1 MVGGAGKYEFQR
13 YLSGALVQ
21 WSSPAATESAAPA
34 REDFLGSL
42 LFADISGFTRL
53 TAKWSESDRAAGA
66 ERVSLLLNAF
76 MGELINHIEEH
87 GGTVLSFAGDSLI
100 AGWRAPSPEELEQTA
115 WRSCYCAERIREQ
128 IGGPGSPEDAL
139 QLRIAVGAGAIT
151 LLHLLPRADQR
162 WLIVG
167 GDCLAQADH
176 CGQLSDAGEIL
187 VSDAVW
193 RLVGKRAKG
202 GPNREGTARLDSIE
216 PCSTTKEAPRT
227 QPGSTADRLEAYLPL
242 SLRSRLLSP
251 LSEWLADLRTVT
263 ALFVHI
269 VGRDLDTDL
278 DRLNKLIERSIAVVG
293 RTGGEIL
300 HTALH
305 AGGLEVFAVFGL
317 PGRKHADNARRA
329 IIAALRLSNELDEP
343 DLGLSAGISTG
354 ESFCGAL
361 GTIHRADYTVVGAA
375 VNMAARLASVAAGR
389 ILVDQATAKETA
401 GQIAFSGPWTLG
413 VPGMRGGV
421 VAFAPIAET
430 VATIDN
436 KSPILFNRAAEL
448 AVLNAY
454 VERAGRGQ
462 AAGVMIVKGESGV
475 GKSALLR
482 AFVENCR
489 DHGSQVLVGN
499 ADDIESDVPY
509 FAWRG
514 VIRDLLGIGDLR
526 GPEASDQ
533 VMQFFAHRPELAH
546 LAPLLND
553 AINLTLTDTV
563 ETRAMSG
570 DGRSHRLRELLRD
583 LMTDSLSWGRG
594 VVVLE
599 DVHWLDEASGQLLG
613 RLASGT
619 APIPVVVSTRTT
631 KTQQD
636 LTRWTGQHHNGAQ
649 TLDLLPLD
657 FEGTIALVRASIGSN
672 SPADGFGEAV
682 YAQSAGNPLLICEIC
697 RMIGERRLPKAA
709 EAPAPLSLAETRS
722 NDATLLNTA
731 KVTVIAR
738 TDQLPAEIQ
747 ALLKIA
753 SAMGATFSVPEL
765 QALPPI
771 RKYALDIEAS
781 IERLQAAHLIKPMDD
796 RPGRFTFSHAVI
808 RQAIYES
815 MLSEQRREAH
825 RAIAQAME
833 ESGQPDNAENLPR
846 ILSHWERA
854 GDARLAFN
862 YLDRVAELRLRQF
875 DNAAV
880 VDLIERFFK
889 TARELSITI
898 TPTRRAA
905 ACFLLGEASLNLGRA
920 EAARN
925 AYEEGLRLSGLPLP
939 RTSAG
944 LALHLVLDL
953 AEQVWRRVTHG
964 DKDWILEREISRSP
978 SDPFLLA
985 AKAHEDL
992 TRIYYFTSE
1001 KLRLIHATLRATNLA
1016 ERNKYVSPT
1025 TATNYASLGAI
1036 CGVIPLHKQ
1045 AEHYSR
1051 LAAALSERVDQ
1062 LGTRV
1067 RVDLLS
1073 GMYQIG
1079 IGHWREG
1086 KQAFEAGLNN
1096 ASTVGDLRRWC
1107 EVAVGLETISG
1118 PWLLTSAFEGIA
1130 PWEILVQRIC
1140 EEGRR
1145 RGDTQ
1150 VLGCGLLG
1158 RLRGH
1163 AALGRWNAIE
1173 ADLDE
1178 LKQIITAKADGLELV
1193 HCIEGASLLAEAA
1206 RRQGKTG
1213 EAKAWFER
1221 AFSWCQTL
1229 NPAMKTRTLPALARL
1244 FDVASDPDSGD
1255 PMAAQLVLRKLERF
1269 ARVYPIGRPAA
1280 ALGEATLHVHRGQQR
1295 RAERVARY
1303 AFAEAIR
1310 LEMPAVALASLHHPA
1325 GRKDVAAWQ
1334 ALETMF
1340 AVRQNTWSEVLQ
1352 LHQAEPPTHVP
1363 IVAFEGGHA

>member
-21 WSSPAATESAAPA
+21 WSSPTATESAAPA

-66 ERVSLLLNAF
+66 ERVSLLLNGF
-76 MGELINHIEEH
+76 MSELIRHVEEH

-100 AGWRAPSPEELEQTA
+100 AGWQAFSPEELEQTA
-115 WRSCYCAERIREQ
+115 WRSCYCAGRIREQ
-128 IGGPGSPEDAL
+128 IGGPGTPEDAL
-139 QLRIAVGAGAIT
+139 QLRIAVGAGTIT
-151 LLHLLPRADQR
+151 LLHLLPREDQR
-162 WLIVG
+162 WLIIG
-167 GDCLAQADH
+167 GDCLAQTDH

-187 VSDAVW
+187 VSETVW
-193 RLVGKRAKG
+193 RLIGKRAKG
-202 GPNREGTARLDSIE
+202 GVNREGTTRLDDID
-216 PCSTTKEAPRT
+216 AYLA
-227 QPGSTADRLEAYLPL
+227 GTATPPSRNSSPAERLESYLPL

-251 LSEWLADLRTVT
+251 LAEWLAELRTIT

-269 VGRDLDTDL
+269 VGRDLESDL
-278 DRLNKLIERSIAVVG
+278 DRLNRVVGRSIAVVG

-305 AGGLEVFAVFGL
+305 ASGLEIFAVFGL
-317 PGRKHADNARRA
+317 PGEKHADNARRA
-329 IIAALRLSNELDEP
+329 IIAALRLSSELDEP

-354 ESFCGAL
+354 EGFCGAL
-361 GTIHRADYTVVGAA
+361 GTARRADYTVVGSA
-375 VNMAARLASVAAGR
+375 VNMASRLASVAAGR
-389 ILVDQATAKETA
+389 ILVDQATAKQTA
-401 GQIAFSGPWTLG
+401 GQIAFSGPWTLAI
-413 VPGMRGGV
+413 PGMRGGV
-421 VAFAPIAET
+421 SAFAPIAET
-430 VATIDN
+430 VSTID
-436 KSPILFNRAAEL
+436 SRSSILLNRVSEL
-448 AVLNAY
+448 AVLTTYA
-454 VERAGRGQ
+454 ERAARGQ

-482 AFVENCR
+482 AFIERCR
-489 DHGSQVLVGN
+489 DHGGRVLVGS

-514 VIRDLLGIGDLR
+514 VIRDMLGIGDQR
-526 GPEASDQ
+526 GAEASDQ
-533 VMQFFAHRPELAH
+533 VMQFFENRPELAH

-553 AINLTLTDTV
+553 AINLTLPDTI

-570 DGRSHRLRELLRD
+570 DGRSHHLRELLRE
-583 LMTDSLSWGRG
+583 LMTGSLAAGRG
-594 VVVLE
+594 LVVLE

-613 RLASGT
+613 RLVSGT
-619 APIPVVVSTRTT
+619 TPIPVVVSTRTER
-631 KTQQD
+631 TQQD
-636 LTRWTGQHHNGAQ
+636 LTRWTGQHHNSAQ
-649 TLDLLPLD
+649 TLDLMPLD
-657 FEGTIALVRASIGSN
+657 LEGTIALVRASIGGN
-672 SPADGFGEAV
+672 SPTEGFVEAV
-682 YAQSAGNPLLICEIC
+682 FAQSAGNPLLIREIC
-697 RMIGERRLPKAA
+697 RMIGERRLPKSS

-722 NDATLLNTA
+722 NEATLLNTA

-738 TDQLPAEIQ
+738 TDQLPADLQ

-753 SAMGATFSVPEL
+753 SAMGATFSTEEL
-765 QALPPI
+765 RALPPI
-771 RKYALDIEAS
+771 RKTSLDIEAS

-808 RQAIYES
+808 RQAIYDS
-815 MLSEQRREAH
+815 MLTEQRREAH
-825 RAIAQAME
+825 RAIARAIE

-846 ILSHWERA
+846 VLSHWERA
-854 GDARLAFN
+854 GDAKLAFN

-889 TARELSITI
+889 IARDLSITM
-898 TPTRRAA
+898 PPARRAA

-920 EAARN
+920 EAARH
-925 AYEEGLRLSGLPLP
+925 AYEEGLRLSGSPLP

-953 AEQVWRRVTHG
+953 AEQMWRRATHR
-964 DKDWILEREISRSP
+964 DKDWILKREISRSP

-1016 ERNKYVSPT
+1016 ERNEYVSPT

-1073 GMYQIG
+1073 GLYQIS

-1086 KQAFEAGLNN
+1086 RQAFEAGMNN
-1096 ASTVGDLRRWC
+1096 ATAVGDLRRWC

-1118 PWLLTSAFEGIA
+1118 PWLLTPAFEGIA

-1145 RGDTQ
+1145 RGDMQ

-1173 ADLDE
+1173 PDLEE
-1178 LKQIITAKADGLELV
+1178 LNEIITEKAEGLELV

-1206 RRQGKTG
+1206 RRRGDRK
-1213 EAKAWFER
+1213 EAANWLER
-1221 AFSWCQTL
+1221 ALAWCRPL

-1244 FDVASDPDSGD
+1244 FDVASDPDAGD
-1255 PMAAQLVLRKLERF
+1255 AAAARFVHAKLERF

-1280 ALGEATLHVHRGQQR
+1280 ALGEASLHLRRGQQR
-1295 RAERVARY
+1295 RAERVAQY

-1310 LEMPAVALASLHHPA
+1310 LEMPAVALASLNHPA
-1325 GRKDVAAWQ
+1325 GPRDASARQ
-1334 ALETMF
+1334 AFETMF
-1340 AVRQNTWSEVLQ
+1340 SLRQATWSEVLQ
-1352 LHQAEPPTHVP
+1352 LDQANSPPIVP
-1363 IVAFEGGHA
+1363 IATSQGGRG

>member
-1 MVGGAGKYEFQR
+1 MVGGAGKNEFQR
-13 YLSGALVQ
+13 YLSGALVR
-21 WSSPAATESAAPA
+21 WSAPAATDSAGPT
-34 REDFLGSL
+34 REDFPGAL

-66 ERVSLLLNAF
+66 ERVSRLLNGY
-76 MGELINHIEEH
+76 MGPLVRHIEEH
-87 GGTVLSFAGDSLI
+87 GGTVLSFAGDSLL
-100 AGWRAPSPEELEQTA
+100 AGWQAATDSELEQAA
-115 WRSCYCAERIREQ
+115 WRSCYCAGRIREE
-128 IGGPGSPEDAL
+128 IGGPGGPEDAL
-139 QLRIAVGAGAIT
+139 QLRIAVGVGTIT
-151 LLHLLPRADQR
+151 LLHLVPRIDQR

-176 CGQLSDAGEIL
+176 CGLLSDAGEIL

-193 RLVGKRAKG
+193 QLIGKRATG
-202 GPNREGTARLDSIE
+202 RPGREGTARLERID
-216 PCSTTKEAPRT
+216 PY
-227 QPGSTADRLEAYLPL
+227 STATGQPHPLSGFASKRLEAYLPL
-242 SLRSRLLSP
+242 SLRGRLLSP
-251 LSEWLADLRTVT
+251 LSEWLADLRTIT

-269 VGRDLDTDL
+269 VGPDLEKDL
-278 DRLNKLIERSIAVVG
+278 DRLNQLVARSIAVVG

-305 AGGLEVFAVFGL
+305 ANSLEIFAVFGL
-317 PGRKHADNARRA
+317 PGPKHADNARRA
-329 IIAALRLSNELDEP
+329 IVAALRLSGELDDP
-343 DLGLSAGISTG
+343 DIGLSAGISTG

-361 GTIHRADYTVVGAA
+361 GASHRADYTVVGAA

-401 GQIAFSGPWTLG
+401 SQIAFSGPWSLAIPG
-413 VPGMRGGV
+413 VRGGV
-421 VAFAPIAET
+421 SAFAPIAET
-430 VATIDN
+430 VATIDT
-436 KSPILFNRAAEL
+436 KSPALLNRAAEMTAL
-448 AVLNAY
+448 SAY
-454 VERAGRGQ
+454 LESARRGQ
-462 AAGVMIVKGESGV
+462 SGIMIVKGDSGV

-482 AFVENCR
+482 AFVERCR
-489 DHGSQVLVGN
+489 DRGNRVLVGN

-526 GPEASDQ
+526 GAEATDQ
-533 VMQFFAHRPELAH
+533 VALFFAERPELAS

-553 AINLTLTDTV
+553 AINLTLPDTP

-570 DGRSHRLRELLRD
+570 DGRSHRLRELLSE
-583 LMTDSLSWGRG
+583 LMADSLAGG
-594 VVVLE
+594 QGFVVLE

-613 RLASGT
+613 RLVSGA
-619 APIPVVVSTRTT
+619 APVPVVVSTRTT
-631 KTQQD
+631 RTQED
-636 LTRWTGQHHNGAQ
+636 LTRWTGLHHNGAQ

-709 EAPAPLSLAETRS
+709 EPAAAVSLLSEPRS

-738 TDQLPAEIQ
+738 TDQLPAELQ
-747 ALLKIA
+747 VLLKIA
-753 SAMGATFSVPEL
+753 SAMGATFSLAEL
-765 QALPPI
+765 GALPPI
-771 RKYALDIEAS
+771 RKTSLDIEAS
-781 IERLQAAHLIKPMDD
+781 IERLQAAHLIKPADD
-796 RPGRFTFSHAVI
+796 RPGRFMFSHAVI

-815 MLSEQRREAH
+815 LLSEQRHEAH
-825 RAIAQAME
+825 RAIAKAME
-833 ESGQPDNAENLPR
+833 EGGQPDNAENLPR
-846 ILSHWERA
+846 VLSHWERA
-854 GDARLAFN
+854 GDAAQAFN

-889 TARELSITI
+889 TARDLSITI
-898 TPTRRAA
+898 LPARRAA

-920 EAARN
+920 EAARH

-953 AEQVWRRVTHG
+953 AEQVWRRTIHR
-964 DKDWILEREISRSP
+964 DADWILKREISRSP

-1025 TATNYASLGAI
+1025 TAANYASLGAI
-1036 CGVIPLHKQ
+1036 CGVIPLHSQ

-1079 IGHWREG
+1079 IGHWHAG
-1086 KQAFEAGLNN
+1086 KRAFEAGLNN
-1096 ASTVGDLRRWC
+1096 AATVGDLRRWC

-1145 RGDTQ
+1145 RGDMQ

-1163 AALGRWNAIE
+1163 AALGRWNAIDT
-1173 ADLDE
+1173 DLDE
-1178 LKQIITAKADGLELV
+1178 LEQILREKGDGLELV
-1193 HCIEGASLLAEAA
+1193 HSIEGASLLSEAA
-1206 RRQGKTG
+1206 RRRGNST
-1213 EAKAWFER
+1213 EAASWLER
-1221 AFSWCQTL
+1221 ALSWCETL

-1244 FDVASDPDSGD
+1244 FDVASDPDGGD
-1255 PMAAQLVLRKLERF
+1255 LLAAQLVLRKLERF
-1269 ARVYPIGRPAA
+1269 ARVYPIGRPVA
-1280 ALGEATLHVHRGQQR
+1280 ALGEATLHLRRGQQR
-1295 RAERVARY
+1295 RAERVTQY
-1303 AFAEAIR
+1303 ALAEAIR
-1310 LEMPAVALASLHHPA
+1310 LEMPAVALAALQHAA
-1325 GRKDVAAWQ
+1325 GPRDAEARQ
-1334 ALETMF
+1334 AFETMF
-1340 AVRQNTWSEVLQ
+1340 SLRRATWCEVLPLGQ
-1352 LHQAEPPTHVP
+1352 TDQAPHVQF
-1363 IVAFEGGHA
+1363 ARSQGSRA

>member
-1 MVGGAGKYEFQR
+1 MVGGASKYEFQR

-21 WSSPAATESAAPA
+21 WSSPAATESADPT

-42 LFADISGFTRL
+42 LFVDISGFTRL

-66 ERVSLLLNAF
+66 ERVSLLLNGF
-76 MGELINHIEEH
+76 MSELISHVEEH

-100 AGWRAPSPEELEQTA
+100 AGWRASSADELEQTA
-115 WRSCYCAERIREQ
+115 WRSCYCAGRIREE
-128 IGGPGSPEDAL
+128 IGGPGGPEDAL
-139 QLRIAVGAGAIT
+139 QLRVAVGAGTIT

-193 RLVGKRAKG
+193 QMIGKRAKG
-202 GPNREGTARLDSIE
+202 GPARDGTARLDE
-216 PCSTTKEAPRT
+216 VTPFAAANAE
-227 QPGSTADRLEAYLPL
+227 QPIRLRCATERLEAYLPL

-251 LSEWLADLRTVT
+251 LSHWLADLRTVT
-263 ALFVHI
+263 AMFVHI

-278 DRLNKLIERSIAVVG
+278 DRLNRLVGIALAVVG

-305 AGGLEVFAVFGL
+305 ANGLEVFAVFGL
-317 PGRKHADNARRA
+317 PGAKHADNARRA
-329 IIAALRLSNELDEP
+329 TLAALRLSSELDEA

-361 GTIHRADYTVVGAA
+361 GAAHRADYTVIGAA

-389 ILVDQATAKETA
+389 ILVDQATAKEA
-401 GQIAFSGPWTLG
+401 SGQISFSGPWTLAIPG
-413 VPGMRGGV
+413 VRGGV
-421 VAFAPIAET
+421 PAFAPVAET
-430 VATIDN
+430 VPRLDTSA
-436 KSPILFNRAAEL
+436 PILLNRVAEL
-448 AVLNAY
+448 SALDAY
-454 VERAGRGQ
+454 LARASKGQ
-462 AAGVMIVKGESGV
+462 SGIMIVKGDSGV

-482 AFVENCR
+482 AFIEHCR
-489 DHGSQVLVGN
+489 DRGSRVLVGN

-514 VIRDLLGIGDLR
+514 VIRELLGISDLR
-526 GPEASDQ
+526 GNDAADQ
-533 VMQFFAHRPELAH
+533 VMRFFARKPDLAH

-553 AINLTLTDTV
+553 AINLTLADTA
-563 ETRAMSG
+563 ETWAMSG

-583 LMTDSLSWGRG
+583 LMSRSLASGQG
-594 VVVLE
+594 LVVLE

-613 RLASGT
+613 RLVSG
-619 APIPVVVSTRTT
+619 AQPVPVVVSTRTT
-631 KTQQD
+631 RTQED

-649 TLDLLPLD
+649 TLELLPLD
-657 FEGTIALVRASIGSN
+657 VEGTIALVRASIGSN
-672 SPADGFGEAV
+672 FPADGFGEAV

-697 RMIGERRLPKAA
+697 RMIDERRLPKAVGNPSALTAA
-709 EAPAPLSLAETRS
+709 ENRS

-738 TDQLPAEIQ
+738 TDQLPAEHQ
-747 ALLKIA
+747 VLLKIA
-753 SAMGATFSVPEL
+753 SAMGSTFSAVEL
-765 QALPPI
+765 AALSPI
-771 RKYALDIEAS
+771 KKTTLDILAS
-781 IERLQAAHLIKPMDD
+781 IERLQTAHLIKPVDD
-796 RPGRFTFSHAVI
+796 RPGRFMFSHAVI
-808 RQAIYES
+808 RQAIYDS

-854 GDARLAFN
+854 GEAALAFN

-875 DNAAV
+875 DNVAV
-880 VDLIERFFK
+880 VDLVERFFRNAK
-889 TARELSITI
+889 DQSIAIPPARH
-898 TPTRRAA
+898 AA
-905 ACFLLGEASLNLGRA
+905 ACFLLGEANLNLGRA
-920 EAARN
+920 EAARH

-953 AEQVWRRVTHG
+953 AEQVWRRATHR
-964 DKDWILEREISRSP
+964 DKDWILKREISRSP

-1016 ERNKYVSPT
+1016 ERNTYVSPT

-1036 CGVIPLHKQ
+1036 CGVIPLRSQ

-1073 GMYQIG
+1073 GLYQIS
-1079 IGHWREG
+1079 IGHWPAG
-1086 KQAFEAGLNN
+1086 KRSFEAGLNN
-1096 ASTVGDLRRWC
+1096 ATAVGDMRRWC

-1118 PWLLTSAFEGIA
+1118 PWLLTPAFEGVT
-1130 PWEILVQRIC
+1130 PWENLVQRIC

-1145 RGDTQ
+1145 RGDIQ

-1158 RLRGH
+1158 RLRGN
-1163 AALGRWNAIE
+1163 AALGRWDEID

-1178 LKQIITAKADGLELV
+1178 LKHIIAEQADGLELV
-1193 HCIEGASLLAEAA
+1193 HCIEGASLLTEVARRRSNAEEAA
-1206 RRQGKTG
+1206 L
-1213 EAKAWFER
+1213 WFER
-1221 AFSWCQTL
+1221 ALSWCRAL

-1244 FDVASDPDSGD
+1244 MDVASDPDAGNL
-1255 PMAAQLVLRKLERF
+1255 PAARFVLGKLKRF
-1269 ARVYPIGRPAA
+1269 SRVYPIGRPCT
-1280 ALGEATLHVHRGQQR
+1280 ALGQASVYLGRGQKR
-1295 RAERVARY
+1295 RAERAAQY
-1303 AFAEAIR
+1303 AFNEAIR
-1310 LEMPAVALASLHHPA
+1310 LEMPAVALAAVHHPA
-1325 GRKDVAAWQ
+1325 GPKDDVA
-1334 ALETMF
+1334 LRMFETMV
-1340 AVRQNTWSEVLQ
+1340 APRRTAWSEVLP
-1352 LHQAEPPTHVP
+1352 LDHPPHSP
-1363 IVAFEGGHA
+1363 MAAGVASQGGSA

>member
-1 MVGGAGKYEFQR
+1 MIGGAGKYEFQR
-13 YLSGALVQ
+13 YLSGALVH
-21 WSSPAATESAAPA
+21 WSSPAATESSGPT
-34 REDFLGSL
+34 REDFPGSL
-42 LFADISGFTRL
+42 LFVDISGFTRL
-53 TAKWSESDRAAGA
+53 TAKWSEIDRAAGA
-66 ERVSLLLNAF
+66 ERISQLLNGF
-76 MGELINHIEEH
+76 MTALTRHVEEH
-87 GGTVLSFAGDSLI
+87 GGTVLSFAGDSLL
-100 AGWRAPSPEELEQTA
+100 AGWRASSPDELTQAA
-115 WRSCYCAERIREQ
+115 WRSCHCAVRIREEV
-128 IGGPGSPEDAL
+128 GKPGSPEDAL
-139 QLRIAVGAGAIT
+139 QLRIAIGAGTIT
-151 LLHLLPRADQR
+151 LLHLLPRTDQR

-187 VSDAVW
+187 VSGAVW
-193 RLVGKRAKG
+193 QLVGKRAKG
-202 GPNREGTARLDSIE
+202 SPNREGTARLDDIPPYSAAKKASRI
-216 PCSTTKEAPRT
+216 
-227 QPGSTADRLEAYLPL
+227 GSATAAEHLEAYLPL
-242 SLRSRLLSP
+242 SLRGRLLSP
-251 LSEWLADLRTVT
+251 LAEWLADLRTVT

-278 DRLNKLIERSIAVVG
+278 DRLNTLVGRALAVIG

-305 AGGLEVFAVFGL
+305 AGGLEIFAAFGL
-317 PGRKHADNARRA
+317 PGEKHADNARRA
-329 IIAALRLSNELDEP
+329 VVASLRLSSELDDP
-343 DLGLSAGISTG
+343 DIGLSAGISTG

-361 GTIHRADYTVVGAA
+361 GTSHRADYTAVGAA
-375 VNMAARLASVAAGR
+375 VNMASRLASVAAGR
-389 ILVDQATAKETA
+389 ILVDQATAKTTA
-401 GQIAFSGPWTLG
+401 GQITFSGPWTLAIPG
-413 VPGMRGGV
+413 VRGGV
-421 VAFAPIAET
+421 PAFAPIAET
-430 VATIDN
+430 IAAATTL
-436 KSPILFNRAAEL
+436 SPVLLNRTAEL
-448 AVLNAY
+448 ATLTAY
-454 VERAGRGQ
+454 FDQAGNGQ
-462 AAGVMIVKGESGV
+462 AGVLIVKGDSGV

-482 AFVENCR
+482 AFVDHCR
-489 DHGSQVLVGN
+489 DRGSRILVGN

-526 GPEASDQ
+526 GGDATEQ
-533 VMQFFAHRPELAH
+533 VMHFFAQRPELVH

-570 DGRSHRLRELLRD
+570 DGRSHRLRELLRE
-583 LMTDSLSWGRG
+583 LMAGSLAQGRG
-594 VVVLE
+594 LVVLE

-613 RLASGT
+613 RLVSGT
-619 APIPVVVSTRTT
+619 APVPVVVSTRTAR
-631 KTQQD
+631 TQQD

-649 TLDLLPLD
+649 TLDLKPLD
-657 FEGTIALVRASIGSN
+657 FEGTIALVRASIGSG

-709 EAPAPLSLAETRS
+709 ETSVALSLAETRS

-738 TDQLPAEIQ
+738 TDQLPAELQ
-747 ALLKIA
+747 ALLKLA
-753 SAMGATFSVPEL
+753 SAMGATFSIADL

-771 RKYALDIEAS
+771 RKIALDIGAS
-781 IERLQAAHLIKPMDD
+781 IQRLQAAHLIKPMDE

-808 RQAIYES
+808 RQAIYDS

-854 GDARLAFN
+854 GDAALAFN

-880 VDLIERFFK
+880 VDLTERFFK

-898 TPTRRAA
+898 APARRAA
-905 ACFLLGEASLNLGRA
+905 ACFLLGEANLNLGRA
-920 EAARN
+920 EAARH

-953 AEQVWRRVTHG
+953 GEQIWRRMIHR
-964 DKDWILEREISRSP
+964 DKDWILKREISQSQ

-1036 CGVIPLHKQ
+1036 CGVIPLRGQ

-1051 LAAALSERVDQ
+1051 LASVLSERVDQ

-1073 GMYQIG
+1073 GLYQTSV
-1079 IGHWREG
+1079 GHWRQG
-1086 KQAFEAGLNN
+1086 RQAFEAGMNN
-1096 ASTVGDLRRWC
+1096 ATAIGDLRRWC

-1118 PWLLTSAFEGIA
+1118 PWLLTPAFEGIA

-1140 EEGRR
+1140 EEARR
-1145 RGDTQ
+1145 RGDMQ

-1163 AALGRWNAIE
+1163 AALGRFDTLD

-1178 LKQIITAKADGLELV
+1178 LRLILADKADGLELV
-1193 HCIEGASLLAEAA
+1193 HCIEGASLLTEAA
-1206 RRQGKTG
+1206 RRQGDRG
-1213 EAKAWFER
+1213 EATGWFER
-1221 AFSWCQTL
+1221 ALSWCQAL

-1244 FDVASDPDSGD
+1244 FDVASAPETGD
-1255 PMAAQLVLRKLERF
+1255 PAAARFVLSKLERF

-1280 ALGEATLHVHRGQQR
+1280 ALGEATLHLHHGRQR
-1295 RAERVARY
+1295 RAERVAQY
-1303 AFAEAIR
+1303 AFAEALR
-1310 LEMPAVALASLHHPA
+1310 LEMPAVALAALRHPA
-1325 GRKDVAAWQ
+1325 GPKDAASRQ
-1334 ALETMF
+1334 AFETMF
-1340 AVRQNTWSEVLQ
+1340 SLRQSFWSEALAIDRSDLRPQTQPATV
-1352 LHQAEPPTHVP
+1352 HRGRA
-1363 IVAFEGGHA
+1363 

>member
-1 MVGGAGKYEFQR
+1 VVGGAGKYEFQR

-21 WSSPAATESAAPA
+21 WSSPTATESSGPA

-66 ERVSLLLNAF
+66 ERVSLLLNGF
-76 MGELINHIEEH
+76 MGALIRHVEGH
-87 GGTVLSFAGDSLI
+87 GGTVLSFAGDSLL
-100 AGWRAPSPEELEQTA
+100 AGWQASSPDELEQTA
-115 WRSCYCAERIREQ
+115 WRSCYCAGRIREE
-128 IGGPGSPEDAL
+128 IKAPGGPEDAL

-151 LLHLLPRADQR
+151 LLHLVPRIDQR

-193 RLVGKRAKG
+193 QLIGKHARG
-202 GPNREGTARLDSIE
+202 GPSRDGTTRLEEISPLGTASL
-216 PCSTTKEAPRT
+216 PR
-227 QPGSTADRLEAYLPL
+227 PARASTAHEQLEAYLPL

-263 ALFVHI
+263 ALFVH
-269 VGRDLDTDL
+269 VTGKDLDADL
-278 DRLNKLIERSIAVVG
+278 DRLNRLVSRSIAVVG

-305 AGGLEVFAVFGL
+305 GDGLEVFAVFGL
-317 PGRKHADNARRA
+317 PGEKHAGNARRA
-329 IIAALRLSNELDEP
+329 ILAALRLSRELAQP

-361 GTIHRADYTVVGAA
+361 GASHRADYTVVGAA

-389 ILVDQATAKETA
+389 ILVDQATEKEA
-401 GQIAFSGPWTLG
+401 VGQIAFAGPWSLAIPG
-413 VPGMRGGV
+413 VRGGV
-421 VAFAPIAET
+421 TAFAPIEET
-430 VATIDN
+430 VPAIDGGT
-436 KSPILFNRAAEL
+436 PILLNRAAEL
-448 AVLNAY
+448 AALSAY
-454 VERAGRGQ
+454 LERAGKAQ
-462 AAGVMIVKGESGV
+462 SGVMIVKGDSGV

-482 AFVENCR
+482 TFVERCR
-489 DHGSQVLVGN
+489 DRGSRVLVGN

-526 GPEASDQ
+526 GVEAADQ
-533 VMQFFAHRPELAH
+533 VGRFFVQRPELAH

-553 AINLTLTDTV
+553 AINLALTDTV

-570 DGRSHRLRELLRD
+570 DGRSHRLRELLSE
-583 LMTDSLSWGRG
+583 LMSSSLAPAQGLI
-594 VVVLE
+594 VLE

-613 RLASGT
+613 RVVSGA
-619 APIPVVVSTRTT
+619 APVPVVVSTRTT
-631 KTQQD
+631 RTQED
-636 LTRWTGQHHNGAQ
+636 VSRWTGQHHNGAE
-649 TLDLLPLD
+649 TLDLMPLD

-672 SPADGFGEAV
+672 SPADGIGEAV

-697 RMIGERRLPKAA
+697 RMIDERRLPKAA
-709 EAPAPLSLAETRS
+709 EAPISLAETGS

-731 KVTVIAR
+731 KATVTAR
-738 TDQLPAEIQ
+738 TDQLPAELQ
-747 ALLKIA
+747 VLLKIA
-753 SAMGATFSVPEL
+753 SAMGAAFSVAEL
-765 QALPPI
+765 SALAPI
-771 RKYALDIEAS
+771 RKTALDIEGSLA
-781 IERLQAAHLIKPMDD
+781 RLQAAHLIKPVDD
-796 RPGRFTFSHAVI
+796 RPGRFMFSHAVI
-808 RQAIYES
+808 RRAIYDS
-815 MLSEQRREAH
+815 MLTEQRREAH
-825 RAIAQAME
+825 RAIALAME
-833 ESGQPDNAENLPR
+833 ERGQLDDAENLPR

-854 GDARLAFN
+854 GEAALAFN

-880 VDLIERFFK
+880 VDLITRFFK
-889 TARELSITI
+889 TAHELAITI
-898 TPTRRAA
+898 AAQRRAA

-920 EAARN
+920 EAARH
-925 AYEEGLRLSGLPLP
+925 AYEEGLRLSGMPLP
-939 RTSAG
+939 RSSAG

-953 AEQVWRRVTHG
+953 AEQVWRRATHR
-964 DKDWILEREISRSP
+964 DPDWILKREISRSP
-978 SDPFLLA
+978 SDPFLLVA
-985 AKAHEDL
+985 RAHEDL

-1016 ERNKYVSPT
+1016 ERNRFVSPT

-1036 CGVIPLHKQ
+1036 CGVIPLHSQ

-1079 IGHWREG
+1079 VGHWREG
-1086 KQAFEAGLNN
+1086 KRAFEAGLGN
-1096 ASTVGDLRRWC
+1096 AATVGDLRRWC

-1158 RLRGH
+1158 RVRGH
-1163 AALGRWNAIE
+1163 AALGRWNAIDG
-1173 ADLDE
+1173 DLDE
-1178 LKQIITAKADGLELV
+1178 LERILREKAEGLELV
-1193 HCIEGASLLAEAA
+1193 HCIEGASLLSEAA
-1206 RRQGKTG
+1206 RRKGNAS
-1213 EAKAWFER
+1213 EATAWLES
-1221 AFSWCQTL
+1221 ALSWCRTL

-1244 FDVASDPDSGD
+1244 FDVASDPAGGD
-1255 PMAAQLVLRKLERF
+1255 LAAAQLVLGKLERF

-1280 ALGEATLHVHRGQQR
+1280 ALGEATLNLRRGQKR
-1295 RAERVARY
+1295 RAERGAQY

-1310 LEMPAVALASLHHPA
+1310 LEMPAVALASLNHAA
-1325 GRKDVAAWQ
+1325 GPKDAASRQ
-1334 ALETMF
+1334 AFETMF
-1340 AVRQNTWSEVLQ
+1340 SLRRAAWSEVLPFDQ
-1352 LHQAEPPTHVP
+1352 VDLQQHVP
-1363 IVAFEGGHA
+1363 MARSQGGRA